1 MSEVALYPAAKR
13 FLESRGFQAKGE
25 IGGCDVV
32 GVKPGEPAALVILE
46 LKLGLSFDLVLQG
59 VDRMSCA
66 DEIWLAVRATRK
78 GRDRDARARKL
89 CRLLGFGLLAIHP
102 RHHVEV
108 LAEPEPY
115 RPRRDLRRR
124 GRLVAEHAAR
134 QGDPSPGGT
143 GGVPIMTAYR
153 QEALLCAHKLQGG
166 PQRPR
171 DLRPDA
177 PRAAAILYRNVYGWF
192 ERVGRGQYRLTPA
205 GRDALLRWPGSD
217 AGSQK

>member
-25 IGGCDVV
+25 VGGCDVV
-32 GVKPGEPAALVILE
+32 GVKPGEPAALVIVE
-46 LKLGLSFDLVLQG
+46 MKLGLSLDLVLQG
-59 VDRMSCA
+59 VDRMNCA

-124 GRLVAEHAAR
+124 RRLTAEHAAR

-153 QEALLCAHKLQGG
+153 QEALLCAHRMCDG

-171 DLRPDA
+171 DLRAEA

-192 ERVGRGQYRLTPA
+192 ERVERGRYALTPA
-205 GRDALLRWPGSD
+205 GREALRRWPALD
-217 AGSQK
+217 AACT